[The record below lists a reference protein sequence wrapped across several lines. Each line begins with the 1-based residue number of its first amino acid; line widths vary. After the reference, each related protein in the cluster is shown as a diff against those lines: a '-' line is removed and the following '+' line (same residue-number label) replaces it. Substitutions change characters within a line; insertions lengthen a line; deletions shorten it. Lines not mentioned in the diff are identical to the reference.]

1 MSKDEKM
8 RQALSEVLKPGK
20 ERQDE
25 ISRLFGRMTGEISL
39 GERVERLTHLLRQ
52 CRDEAKDLTKE
63 MTTNGDTSGLTL
75 LSVSELLEDCLRFCE
90 NIPINK
96 NESRGSVGVQ

>member
-1 MSKDEKM
+1 MSKDEKI
-8 RQALSEVLKPGK
+8 RQALSEVLKPDQ
-20 ERQDE
+20 ERQDK
-25 ISRLFGRMTGEISL
+25 ISRLFGRMTEDLSL

-52 CRDEAKDLTKE
+52 CRDEAKEMTKE

-96 NESRGSVGVQ
+96 NETQG